1 VTARRWSSAFS
12 GERFSVFGCVA
23 TAVCLLPCPNIPLA
37 GNAALEIPG
46 KDLQVYGKLRIS
58 GAELRA
64 QVPAHV

>member
-1 VTARRWSSAFS
+1 MTARRWSSAFS

-23 TAVCLLPCPNIPLA
+23 AAVCLLPCPNIPLA

-46 KDLQVYGKLRIS
+46 KDQQIYGKLRIS

-64 QVPAHV
+64 QVPSYV